1 MDAAAARRLR
11 QEVDSVS
18 SGSYHLAGNVRS
30 RPLASILIAV
40 RSVSSSSAASPPKAA
55 LVVFGK
61 KGQPFYY
68 PFFRTRYYRAL

>member
-1 MDAAAARRLR
+1 MECRLPLGGRYLIPSRIDELPAAMDAAAAQIRRLR

-40 RSVSSSSAASPPKAA
+40 AIGFFFFGRVSA
-55 LVVFGK
+55 
-61 KGQPFYY
+61 
-68 PFFRTRYYRAL
+68 

>member
-1 MDAAAARRLR
+1 MDAAAAQIRRLR

-40 RSVSSSSAASPPKAA
+40 AIGFFFFGRVSA
-55 LVVFGK
+55 
-61 KGQPFYY
+61 
-68 PFFRTRYYRAL
+68 